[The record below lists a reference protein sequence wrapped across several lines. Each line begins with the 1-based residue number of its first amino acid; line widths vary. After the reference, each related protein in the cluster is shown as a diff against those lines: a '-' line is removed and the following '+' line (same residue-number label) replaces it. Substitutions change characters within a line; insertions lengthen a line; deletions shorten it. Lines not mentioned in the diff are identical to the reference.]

1 MKTGKER
8 AEAANEHTIRIE
20 GVIDLAS
27 SIECDQF
34 YRPDGIHE
42 DLVDDLANG
51 WKDFFDESMR
61 PVFEV
66 FKRFD
71 FDDVVDDEI
80 GFQLYRHGLLG
91 YVARFATPIYN
102 HADETSASYSWG
114 WYATNWFYA
123 DTIEECWVRAVEWSK
138 QHKAKAIAET
148 AAKKKAPIKC

>member
-1 MKTGKER
+1 MKSGKER
-8 AEAANEHTIRIE
+8 AEASNEHTLRLE

-34 YRPDGIHE
+34 YRPYGLHE

-51 WKDFFDESMR
+51 WKDRFDESMR
-61 PVFEV
+61 PVFDA

-71 FDDVVDDEI
+71 FDDVMDDEI

-102 HADETSASYSWG
+102 HADETSTSYSWG
-114 WYATNWFYA
+114 WYTTNWFYA
-123 DTIEECWVRAVEWSK
+123 DTIEECWVHAVEWSK